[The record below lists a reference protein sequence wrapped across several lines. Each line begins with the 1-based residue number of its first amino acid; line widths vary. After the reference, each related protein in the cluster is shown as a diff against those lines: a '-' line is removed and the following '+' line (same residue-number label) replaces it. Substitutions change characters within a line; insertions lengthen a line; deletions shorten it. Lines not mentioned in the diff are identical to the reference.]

1 MVRGGPW
8 RWIPGCCRNT
18 SASVQIHPHQPQ
30 ALCGSCCPSGA
41 WAATPP
47 CEAQVPAGSAWPE
60 DSYQG
65 EEEGENGSRTAGGR
79 WPLPLIPLGLP
90 KAGPWLSPDP
100 AALPGHLL
108 VLGESGQAFHCLS
121 PPPVSAS
128 EDESFSSL
136 GLISQRGRKR
146 PGRFKPGVAFSCVC
160 DLLLGRFSLAAGVT
174 LCPLYSYFHIAH
186 RKFPEVS
193 KYATPGFS
201 ELFGPPALP

>member
-1 MVRGGPW
+1 M
-8 RWIPGCCRNT
+8 
-18 SASVQIHPHQPQ
+18 
-30 ALCGSCCPSGA
+30 
-41 WAATPP
+41 
-47 CEAQVPAGSAWPE
+47 VPAVPLVPGQRLHLVRPRCL
-60 DSYQG
+60 QG
-65 EEEGENGSRTAGGR
+65 
-79 WPLPLIPLGLP
+79 LPGQKTVTRARRRERMGAREQVADGLP

-136 GLISQRGRKR
+136 GLISQIGRKR
-146 PGRFKPGVAFSCVC
+146 PGCFKPGIAFSCVC
-160 DLLLGRFSLAAGVT
+160 DPLLGRFSLAAGVT
-174 LCPLYSYFHIAH
+174 LCPLYSYFHIAQ

-193 KYATPGFS
+193 KYAAPGFS